1 MKIGDLVKYDNPE
14 EGFAVER
21 IGFITDIMEFND
33 GSYPMYEVICT
44 DPYDRGW
51 FSDTA
56 LTLVNKGEKNDT

>member
-21 IGFITDIMEFND
+21 VGFITDIVEFED
-33 GSYPMYEVICT
+33 GGFPMYEVVCT

-51 FSDTA
+51 FSSTS
-56 LTLVNKGEKNDT
+56 LEVISESR